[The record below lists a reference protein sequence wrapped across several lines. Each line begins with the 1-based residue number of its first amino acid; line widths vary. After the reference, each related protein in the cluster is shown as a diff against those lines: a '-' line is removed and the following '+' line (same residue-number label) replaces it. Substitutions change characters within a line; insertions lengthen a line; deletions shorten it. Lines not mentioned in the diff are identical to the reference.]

1 MSGVLR
7 ALQPETVG
15 LKALVSLGNL
25 LEMQNLRSSPDKLN
39 QETPEAE
46 EPAVLVLLSPVGD
59 TEV

>member
-1 MSGVLR
+1 MV
-7 ALQPETVG
+7 VG
-15 LKALVSLGNL
+15 LPTSTSFGNL

-59 TEV
+59 TEVWEPLL

>member
-1 MSGVLR
+1 MFLISKLLKMV
-7 ALQPETVG
+7 VG
-15 LKALVSLGNL
+15 LPTSTSFGNL